1 MKKQLLLIS
10 GTLML
15 TAALLPA
22 SVSAANWTDD
32 SQKPDTLGIRNI
44 NLRQNIH

>member
-32 SQKPDTLGIRNI
+32 SQKPDTLWYTE
-44 NLRQNIH
+44 QNIH